1 MAPSFSPASYIWIQL
16 TFSCFVFV
24 SRALCGEGIAAVEYF
39 KKDGKLCGKGG
50 IVRAQVSADLA
61 FLHLPVVLLIAKQ
74 EGQGFMLGWRISFKK
89 KEPFPSRFTNLNKL
103 TKGQLWHVWVSSVQ
117 ILSIPQSG
125 RRGRRCILQGL
136 ALTQETQTVE
146 ILPWPYL
153 FMLVPLCPKF
163 CFPNRSSWNTAAIT
177 HSVVAGVNDCPFGEE
192 YHSVNQPPGIV
203 YPTDGCHTS
212 THTGPKT
219 KLWTSFPM
227 RVLDFF
233 LCIFNLSHCCF
244 RINSSWK
251 ISSRIFFNPQ
261 SKALSWTRKCLK
273 KMSVYPHGI

>member
-50 IVRAQVSADLA
+50 IVTAQVSADLA
-61 FLHLPVVLLIAKQ
+61 YLHLPVVLLIAKQ

-163 CFPNRSSWNTAAIT
+163 CFPNRSITFEEESGSHSSGSLFHGVPAPLSIFPQPSYLNQTAKQGGEA
-177 HSVVAGVNDCPFGEE
+177 FGI
-192 YHSVNQPPGIV
+192 Q
-203 YPTDGCHTS
+203 
-212 THTGPKT
+212 
-219 KLWTSFPM
+219 
-227 RVLDFF
+227 
-233 LCIFNLSHCCF
+233 
-244 RINSSWK
+244 
-251 ISSRIFFNPQ
+251 
-261 SKALSWTRKCLK
+261 
-273 KMSVYPHGI
+273 